1 MVIRTVIGAAALLLL
16 AAGGAGRAQAWC
28 QMTTSVRTPT
38 PTTPCITDGE
48 PLAWARR
55 CTAYAIEEHGSS
67 DLPLAEVQDIVQTSF
82 ETWMNVT
89 CPGGPIDLRAELLED
104 ASRCD
109 VAEFN
114 SDAGN
119 VNTIVFLS
127 GSEWDDRL
135 YDPSAYAYTTVWH
148 NTRSG
153 TIYDVDMEINEG
165 RGPYGRCPAGGCTD
179 GTVDLQNVITHE
191 AGHYFGIAHTPHS
204 DLATMYAIA
213 PPGEI
218 SKRTLE
224 ADDIEAICTMY
235 PPGTLPTTCEF
246 DPRGG
251 LSLVCGGE
259 SEGCGCTTPGA
270 NRPLRWTIPALVLAA
285 ATPLYF
291 LRRRRRR

>member
-1 MVIRTVIGAAALLLL
+1 
-16 AAGGAGRAQAWC
+16 
-28 QMTTSVRTPT
+28 MTTSVRTPT

-48 PLAWARR
+48 PLAWTRR
-55 CTAYAIEEHGSS
+55 CTTYAIEEHGSS
-67 DLPLAEVQDIVQTSF
+67 DLPLVEVQDIVQTSF

-89 CPGGPIDLRAELLED
+89 CASGQIDLRAELLED
-104 ASRCD
+104 PSRCD

-127 GSEWDDRL
+127 GGEWDDRL

-153 TIYDVDMEINEG
+153 AIYDVDMEINEG

-179 GTVDLQNVITHE
+179 GTVDLQNVVTHE
-191 AGHYFGIAHTPHS
+191 AGHYFGIAHTPDS

-218 SKRTLE
+218 DKRTLE
-224 ADDIEAICTMY
+224 PDDIAAICTIY
-235 PPGTLPTTCEF
+235 PPGTLPSECDF

-259 SEGCGCTTPGA
+259 DEGCGCTTPGA
-270 NRPLRWTIPALVLAA
+270 NRPLKWTIPALVVLA
-285 ATPLYF
+285 ATPLAF
-291 LRRRRRR
+291 LRRRRVSSARR